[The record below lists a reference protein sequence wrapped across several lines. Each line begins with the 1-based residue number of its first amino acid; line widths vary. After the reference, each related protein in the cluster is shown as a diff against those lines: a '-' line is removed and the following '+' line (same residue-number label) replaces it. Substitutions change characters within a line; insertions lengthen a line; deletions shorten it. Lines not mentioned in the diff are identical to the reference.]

1 MDNGAGTNKGISP
14 VPIVLKIYSPRV
26 VNLSLIDLPGITKI
40 PVGDQP
46 HDIEQK
52 IRKMVLLY
60 VRNPNSLI
68 LAISPANHDLANS
81 DSLKIAREVDPDG
94 ERTLG
99 VITKMDKADEAS
111 QILDI
116 IKGKVYKLE
125 LGYVGVKC
133 RNPQETRDRISMNQA
148 LANEKAFFS

>member
-1 MDNGAGTNKGISP
+1 MDVGAGKNKGISP

-46 HDIEQK
+46 NDIEDK
-52 IRKMVLLY
+52 IKKMILLY
-60 VRNPNSLI
+60 VQNPNSLI

-99 VITKMDKADEAS
+99 VITKMDKADDS
-111 QILDI
+111 DQIMSI
-116 IKGKVYKLE
+116 MHGKVYSL
-125 LGYVGVKC
+125 
-133 RNPQETRDRISMNQA
+133 
-148 LANEKAFFS
+148 

>member
-1 MDNGAGTNKGISP
+1 MDIGAGKNKGISP

-46 HDIEQK
+46 NDIEDK
-52 IRKMVLLY
+52 IKKMILLY
-60 VRNPNSLI
+60 VQNPNSLI

-81 DSLKIAREVDPDG
+81 DSLKIAREVAPDG

-99 VITKMDKADEAS
+99 VITKMDKADDCD
-111 QILDI
+111 QIMSI
-116 IKGKVYKLE
+116 MHGKVYSL
-125 LGYVGVKC
+125 
-133 RNPQETRDRISMNQA
+133 
-148 LANEKAFFS
+148 

>member
-1 MDNGAGTNKGISP
+1 MDVGAGKNKGISP

-46 HDIEQK
+46 NDIEEK
-52 IRKMVLLY
+52 VKKMILLY
-60 VRNPNSLI
+60 VQNPNSLI
-68 LAISPANHDLANS
+68 LAVSPANHDLANS

-99 VITKMDKADEAS
+99 VITKMDKAEDP
-111 QILDI
+111 D
-116 IKGKVYKLE
+116 
-125 LGYVGVKC
+125 
-133 RNPQETRDRISMNQA
+133 
-148 LANEKAFFS
+148 